1 LFSQD
6 TELLMMV
13 TNSLRQ
19 DLSHLNQ
26 FVVGLALAALA
37 NIGSA
42 QMGRDL
48 APDIEK
54 LLSSPNAYIRKKAA
68 LCAVRVIRKVPDV
81 SERFTS
87 KVKGLLGDKNHG
99 VLLTGV
105 QLMIDLCKAD
115 SHNISMFKPAVPA
128 LVNMLKN
135 LVVSGHK
142 PEYEIGGLCD
152 PFLQVKLLTALRV
165 LGTRDARAS
174 DAMNDI
180 LSQVTTN
187 TESLRNV
194 GNSILYEAVQTIMT
208 IDANEGLRNLAINIL
223 GRFLVNRDNNIRYVA
238 LNTLSKV
245 VRSNFSAVQRHRST
259 IVDCLKDPD
268 ISIRRR
274 ALDLVYSL
282 VNRKNI
288 RPLVGELL
296 GYLLVADEE
305 LRPDITAKLCM
316 VTGKFAP
323 SKKWHVDTILRV
335 MMLAGQYIPENV
347 ISDTVAL
354 VSQSTE
360 VQAYAVRRFFS
371 ALKKEPSKKPLV
383 YVAVWCL
390 GEFGDLLTVADGED
404 YVLGEGEVVDL
415 LIRVL
420 NHPVADDLTREYCL
434 SALAKLSARYSAAQQ
449 STILKV
455 FAKYQ
460 VSIDLEVQARACEFA
475 SLINKTPNQLQRVMD
490 RVPPLV
496 LHGDDMGEDQYLDD
510 EGDNDP
516 LTDRPVRNKREV
528 TVAAAV
534 STPAKQEALIDLEG
548 LLGGAAAAPSP
559 SPAAP
564 AAAGGSGGALDLLSV
579 LMPGTG
585 GPAPLQNAPAPAG
598 GGGGGGLDAL
608 LDLSPGM
615 GGGGGGGVGLAAAPV
630 AQVVTA
636 PPQPIIVFD

>member
-1 LFSQD
+1 
-6 TELLMMV
+6 
-13 TNSLRQ
+13 
-19 DLSHLNQ
+19 
-26 FVVGLALAALA
+26 
-37 NIGSA
+37 
-42 QMGRDL
+42 
-48 APDIEK
+48 
-54 LLSSPNAYIRKKAA
+54 
-68 LCAVRVIRKVPDV
+68 
-81 SERFTS
+81 
-87 KVKGLLGDKNHG
+87 
-99 VLLTGV
+99 
-105 QLMIDLCKAD
+105 
-115 SHNISMFKPAVPA
+115 
-128 LVNMLKN
+128 
-135 LVVSGHK
+135 
-142 PEYEIGGLCD
+142 
-152 PFLQVKLLTALRV
+152 
-165 LGTRDARAS
+165 
-174 DAMNDI
+174 
-180 LSQVTTN
+180 
-187 TESLRNV
+187 
-194 GNSILYEAVQTIMT
+194 
-208 IDANEGLRNLAINIL
+208 
-223 GRFLVNRDNNIRYVA
+223 
-238 LNTLSKV
+238 
-245 VRSNFSAVQRHRST
+245 
-259 IVDCLKDPD
+259 
-268 ISIRRR
+268 
-274 ALDLVYSL
+274 
-282 VNRKNI
+282 
-288 RPLVGELL
+288 
-296 GYLLVADEE
+296 
-305 LRPDITAKLCM
+305 M

-449 STILKV
+449 SSILKV

-516 LTDRPVRNKREV
+516 LADRPVRNKREV

-548 LLGGAAAAPSP
+548 LLGGATAAPSP

-585 GPAPLQNAPAPAG
+585 GGAAPVQTAPAPS
-598 GGGGGGLDAL
+598 GGGGLDAL

-615 GGGGGGGVGLAAAPV
+615 GGGGGGAGLAAAPV

-636 PPQPIIVFD
+636 PPQPIIVFDKNSVKIMMQFAPQPDGVLFVQLVSTNASKEEVKSFTLLMAVPTYVKLQMAAPSGNVIPPNGAGQVTQQVKIENSEKPKPTLVKLKVDFSTISGGKFSEVVNVASFPSHL